1 MASTCTSGTVYQ
13 SDRSFGSWIVDLWR
27 DRLKGHREDMKR
39 HRPICHGTSCIF
51 LQALCLSNWFHYY
64 LMAKIPQLLFGGET
78 ETELGKGLVV
88 GVVVV
93 VAVTPFSW
101 VSIPFPSVIFCW
113 RKKGPA
119 LKRNLSQTRPYIMCV
134 CVRESNCE
142 CVCKSARERERERE
156 GEEGLDTSTWGV
168 KREQLAAFFLCFWIF
183 NSSQEQWNFEWIVL
197 FLTVA
202 SCGVGSSPCF
212 KKSWNHDD
220 CDSKIMVALNPP
232 KEKGRIELKMCW
244 FASLNF
250 LFIFYHNFNLIFWAF
265 SLINSLLSIFLSNQ

>member
-27 DRLKGHREDMKR
+27 DMLKGHREDMKR

-64 LMAKIPQLLFGGET
+64 LMTQIPQLLFGGET

-101 VSIPFPSVIFCW
+101 VSIPFPCVIFCW

-134 CVRESNCE
+134 CVCE
-142 CVCKSARERERERE
+142 RVTVSVSARVRERERERKR
-156 GEEGLDTSTWGV
+156 GRRGV
-168 KREQLAAFFLCFWIF
+168 RHIHMGCEKRTTCCFFF
-183 NSSQEQWNFEWIVL
+183 V
-197 FLTVA
+197 FL
-202 SCGVGSSPCF
+202 
-212 KKSWNHDD
+212 N
-220 CDSKIMVALNPP
+220 I
-232 KEKGRIELKMCW
+232 
-244 FASLNF
+244 
-250 LFIFYHNFNLIFWAF
+250 
-265 SLINSLLSIFLSNQ
+265 